1 MSLWVDKYRPRSLD
15 DLHYHEALSARL
27 KSLAA
32 TGDFP
37 HILFYGPSGAGKKT
51 RIMCVLRELYG
62 VGVEKLRIDQRVFV
76 TPSNRKLDVNVV
88 QSNYH
93 IELTPSD
100 VGNYDRVVIQDILKE
115 IAQTQQVDLNAKQ
128 RFKVVIINEADALTR
143 DAQAALRRTMEKY
156 MTNMRLIL
164 CANSTSKII
173 APIRSRC
180 LLVRVAAPTD
190 DEMSRVLHHV
200 AKKERFSLPDT
211 AAQSIISSSEGNL
224 RKALLVF
231 EAMKMQKPD
240 LSGSIDV
247 AKPDWETYIATVAAA
262 IMKEQSAQRLLE
274 VRGKIYE
281 LLSHC
286 IPPGVVLKTLA
297 ERLVDLVDPEIKP
310 QVIHWAAY
318 YELRMRMGAKKIFHI
333 EAFIAK
339 FMMVQKNYLLQGVA
353 QNMEMDMDF

>member
-1 MSLWVDKYRPRSLD
+1 MSLWVDKYRPRTLD
-15 DLHYHEALSARL
+15 GLHYHPQLASRL

-32 TGDFP
+32 SGDFP

-51 RIMCVLRELYG
+51 RIMATLRELYG
-62 VGVEKLRIDQRVFV
+62 PGVEKLRIDQRVFI

-100 VGNYDRVVIQDILKE
+100 VGMYDRVVIQDILKE

-128 RFKVVIINEADALTR
+128 KFKVVIINEADALTR

-156 MTNMRLIL
+156 MNNMRLIM

-190 DEMSRVLHHV
+190 DEMTSVLSHV
-200 AKKERFSLPDT
+200 AKKERFSLPS
-211 AAQSIISSSEGNL
+211 AASDAIVASSAGNL
-224 RKALLVF
+224 RKALLVL
-231 EAMKMQKPD
+231 EAMRMQRPD
-240 LSGSIDV
+240 LTGDIEV
-247 AKPDWETYIATVAAA
+247 AKPDWETYCAKVADS
-262 IMKEQSAQRLLE
+262 ILGEQTPARLLE
-274 VRGKIYE
+274 VRGKLYE

-286 IPPGVVLKTLA
+286 IPPAVVLKTIT
-297 ERLVDLVDPEIKP
+297 ERIVDKVDDSLKP
-310 QVIHWAAY
+310 QIIHWAAF
-318 YELRMRMGAKKIFHI
+318 YELRMRQGSKKIFHL
-333 EAFIAK
+333 EAFVAK
-339 FMMVQKNYLLQGVA
+339 VMTVYKQYTLMGFA
-353 QNMEMDMDF
+353 EDFE

>member
-15 DLHYHEALSARL
+15 ELHYHPELSSRL
-27 KSLAA
+27 RSLAA
-32 TGDFP
+32 SGDFP

-51 RIMCVLRELYG
+51 RIMATLRELYG
-62 VGVEKLRIDQRVFV
+62 PGVEKLRIDQRVFV

-100 VGNYDRVVIQDILKE
+100 VGMYDRVVIQDILKE

-156 MTNMRLIL
+156 MNNMRLIL

-190 DEMSRVLHHV
+190 DEMTKVLQHV
-200 AKKERFSLPDT
+200 AKKERFQLPST
-211 AAQSIISSSEGNL
+211 ATKSILSTSQGNL

-240 LSGSIDV
+240 LTGDIEV
-247 AKPDWETYIATVAAA
+247 AKPDWETYCSKIADS
-262 IMKEQSAQRLLE
+262 IIQEQSAQRLLD
-274 VRGKIYE
+274 VRAKIYE

-286 IPPGVVLKTLA
+286 IPPTVVLKTISD
-297 ERLVDLVDPEIKP
+297 RIVDKVDDALKP
-310 QVIHWAAY
+310 QIIHWAAY
-318 YELRMRMGAKKIFHI
+318 YELRMRMGSKKIFHI

-339 FMMVQKNYLLQGVA
+339 VMTVYKQF
-353 QNMEMDMDF
+353 NMIGYTEDYE